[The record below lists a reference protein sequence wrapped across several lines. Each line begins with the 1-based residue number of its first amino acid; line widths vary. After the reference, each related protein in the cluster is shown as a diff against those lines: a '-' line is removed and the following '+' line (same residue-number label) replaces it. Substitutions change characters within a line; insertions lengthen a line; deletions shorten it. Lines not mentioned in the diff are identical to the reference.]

1 MTLTHPL
8 LEQLGVAH
16 GFGVRGSQEP
26 AGLLRPRQV
35 HGRAVVE
42 APACRR
48 EPAPEADAVISRE
61 PGVPIGVATAD
72 CVPIL
77 CASARGDWVAA
88 IHAGWRGLAGGVVAA
103 GLDALRRSDPAA
115 EWVAA
120 IGPHIG
126 LCCYEVDAPVLDA
139 LRHELGA
146 AALAD
151 AQPTRPG
158 HARID
163 LGALCALALESAGVA
178 RARIGR
184 LPQSCTRC
192 DAARFHSYRRDG
204 ARAGRLIHH
213 IAARV
218 DRPVTHG

>member
-1 MTLTHPL
+1 LSLTHPL
-8 LEQLGVAH
+8 LERIGVAH
-16 GFGVRGSQEP
+16 GFGVRGDPVP

-42 APACRR
+42 ATACRR

-77 CASARGDWVAA
+77 CASADGDWVGA
-88 IHAGWRGLAGGVVAA
+88 IHAGWRGLARGVVAA
-103 GLDALRRSDPAA
+103 GLDALRRSAPAT

-126 LCCYEVDAPVLDA
+126 PCCYEVDDPVLDA

-146 AALAD
+146 RALAD
-151 AQPTRPG
+151 ALPTRPG

-163 LGALCALALESAGVA
+163 LGALCAQALESAGVT

-192 DAARFHSYRRDG
+192 DAERFHSYRRDG
-204 ARAGRLIHH
+204 AHAGRLIHH
-213 IAARV
+213 VAARV
-218 DRPVTHG
+218 DRPVTRG